1 MRPQF
6 SLVSDVKLGAMAYS
20 KDILDYN
27 KALVKAQR
35 DIVDQLCLII
45 EKHLTKAEA
54 KVWHSHPVWFID
66 GNPIV
71 GYSLKKSGIEVL
83 FWSGQSFLTPGLKPV
98 GKFKAAGLAVPNLE
112 GLDSKAL
119 AKWLKES
126 MAIQWDYLNVV
137 KKKKLEKLTDF

>member
-1 MRPQF
+1 M
-6 SLVSDVKLGAMAYS
+6 VYG
-20 KDILDYN
+20 KDIQDYN

-35 DIVDQLCLII
+35 EIAEQLCQTI

-54 KVWHSHPVWFID
+54 KVWHGHPVWFID

-83 FWSGQSFLTPGLKPV
+83 FWSGQSFITAGLKPV
-98 GKFKAAGLAVPNLE
+98 GKFKAAGVAVPSLE
-112 GLDSKAL
+112 ELDSKAL

-126 MAIQWDYLNVV
+126 KAVQWDYQNVV
-137 KKKKLEKLTDF
+137 KKKKLEKLTEF